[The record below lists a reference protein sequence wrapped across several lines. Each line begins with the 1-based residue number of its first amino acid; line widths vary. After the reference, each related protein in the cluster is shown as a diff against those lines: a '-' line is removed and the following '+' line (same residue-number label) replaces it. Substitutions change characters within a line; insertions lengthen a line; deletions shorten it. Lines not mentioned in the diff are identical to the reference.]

1 MVWIL
6 TDLNRNSQP
15 CLPLLVH
22 YVQHTSVLRVFA
34 FNNPSYLEAQT
45 GGVPECALGL
55 QHQLGC
61 SDPPE

>member
-6 TDLNRNSQP
+6 TDLSCNSQP
-15 CLPLLVH
+15 RFPLLVQ
-22 YVQHTSVLRVFA
+22 YVQHTSLLRAFA
-34 FNNPSYLEAQT
+34 LNNPSYLEAQAV
-45 GGVPECALGL
+45 GFPECALGL